1 MKKWQ
6 FGDIALENAWK
17 KVKKTIQAPHLYP
30 SIKKSVIRQADAW
43 ASSKWEMVFNYEDI
57 LRKLGVKIEED

>member
-1 MKKWQ
+1 MRTFQ
-6 FGDIALENAWK
+6 FGERVLENAWK

-43 ASSKWEMVFNYEDI
+43 ASGKWGMVFNYEYI